1 MNPQH
6 PPDSSRRRLLAAL
19 AGLPAGALLVA
30 ADCNA
35 VTTPPP
41 GSTTPTTVTPTTATP
56 TTATPTT
63 VAPPVSWTQP
73 VVNSGADGLWV
84 PQGWSAKVLA
94 RTGEKV
100 GSTDYVWSAAP
111 DGAASF
117 VDPGGVGWWVAIN
130 HEASS
135 RSGGGA
141 SAIHLSEDGEVIA
154 AHRIIG
160 GSSYNCAGGATPWGT
175 WLSGE
180 EVVRGRIWEADPT
193 IANSGEV
200 RPVMGVFAHE
210 AAAVDEP
217 RKRIYMTEDQPDGR
231 LYRFTPRSWPN
242 LNAGTLEVAVV
253 SGGTIGGT
261 GSVTWAEVPD
271 PSAATTAT
279 RAQVAESTPYA
290 GGEGIAFG
298 HGKIFFSTK
307 HDNTVWAYDPASSV
321 MTIVY
326 RAGAGAVLTGVDNLW
341 WDDRSST
348 LLTAEDGGNMELVAL
363 GLDGS
368 TVPILWAEGH
378 GGSEITGPTVS
389 PNRRFMTL
397 SSQRGSAN
405 SIGVTWLV
413 EGAFPS
419 R

>member
-19 AGLPAGALLVA
+19 AGLPVGALLVA

-41 GSTTPTTVTPTTATP
+41 GSTTSTTGTA

-63 VAPPVSWTQP
+63 VVPPVSWTQP

-84 PQGWSAKVLA
+84 PQGWSTKVLA

-100 GSTDYVWSAAP
+100 GSTNYVWSAAP

-175 WLSGE
+175 WLSCE
-180 EVVRGRIWEADPT
+180 ER
-193 IANSGEV
+193 
-200 RPVMGVFAHE
+200 
-210 AAAVDEP
+210 VDG
-217 RKRIYMTEDQPDGR
+217 QG
-231 LYRFTPRSWPN
+231 
-242 LNAGTLEVAVV
+242 
-253 SGGTIGGT
+253 
-261 GSVTWAEVPD
+261 
-271 PSAATTAT
+271 
-279 RAQVAESTPYA
+279 Q
-290 GGEGIAFG
+290 
-298 HGKIFFSTK
+298 
-307 HDNTVWAYDPASSV
+307 
-321 MTIVY
+321 
-326 RAGAGAVLTGVDNLW
+326 
-341 WDDRSST
+341 
-348 LLTAEDGGNMELVAL
+348 
-363 GLDGS
+363 
-368 TVPILWAEGH
+368 
-378 GGSEITGPTVS
+378 
-389 PNRRFMTL
+389 
-397 SSQRGSAN
+397 
-405 SIGVTWLV
+405 
-413 EGAFPS
+413 
-419 R
+419 

>member
-1 MNPQH
+1 MKHQH
-6 PPDSSRRRLLAAL
+6 PPDTSRRRLLAAL

-41 GSTTPTTVTPTTATP
+41 GSTTSTTGTA

-63 VAPPVSWTQP
+63 VVPPVSWTQP

-84 PQGWSAKVLA
+84 PQGWSTKVLA

-100 GSTDYVWSAAP
+100 GSTNYVWSAAP

-180 EVVRGRIWEADPT
+180 EVVRGRIWEANPT
-193 IANSGEV
+193 IANSGEL
-200 RPVMGVFAHE
+200 RPAMGVFAHE
-210 AAAVDEP
+210 AAAVDEA
-217 RKRIYMTEDQPDGR
+217 RKGIYMTEDQPDGR

-261 GSVTWAEVPD
+261 GSVAWAEVPD
-271 PSAATTAT
+271 PSAATTDT

-341 WDDRSST
+341 WDDPSST
-348 LLTAEDGGNMELVAL
+348 LSLIHT
-363 GLDGS
+363 
-368 TVPILWAEGH
+368 
-378 GGSEITGPTVS
+378 
-389 PNRRFMTL
+389 
-397 SSQRGSAN
+397 
-405 SIGVTWLV
+405 
-413 EGAFPS
+413 
-419 R
+419 